1 MSKRLK
7 GFVAI
12 VTVQGAMTPD
22 RASLFKQFF
31 QLLHHGHGS
40 GCPAHCM
47 THVAARCSAFA
58 VRTPQMR
65 QT

>member
-1 MSKRLK
+1 MSKRLE

-22 RASLFKQFF
+22 SIPLSEQFF

-40 GCPAHCM
+40 GSPARCM
-47 THVAARCSAFA
+47 THVAARC
-58 VRTPQMR
+58 
-65 QT
+65 